1 MHAAGVDNSSTQLR
15 NPHKIHHKV
24 RHLQY
29 MNLDRPLIGYSKV
42 FEAEVY

>member
-29 MNLDRPLIGYSKV
+29 NEFRSAINWLQQGV
-42 FEAEVY
+42 